1 MIRSLN
7 AGVSGIHQF
16 QTRLDVIGNNI
27 ANSSTLGFKAG
38 RADFADSFSQTLLA
52 SSGGAGGRGSLPG
65 QQVGSGVTTTAIR
78 NIFNQGSVNQT
89 YVNTDLA
96 INGEGYFMVRDPI
109 TGSQFATRAGN
120 FRVDDGGYLVTSQ
133 GYRLQGYNDSGLSTV
148 GDLKIDASDRPVDVS
163 GDAKMTAYSITPTGH
178 IRVRLDDKDSTEYNR
193 GQVLLQSFSDP
204 QALLKEGNN
213 LYSGIAAAGP
223 LGGADSPTSAA
234 PSTNG
239 LGQIQAGAL
248 ESSNVDLTNE
258 FANLITTQRGFQASA
273 RIITTSDEI
282 LQEVVNLKR

>member
-16 QTRLDVIGNNI
+16 QSRLDVIGNNI
-27 ANSSTLGFKAG
+27 ANSSTIGFKAG
-38 RADFADSFSQTLLA
+38 RADFGDAFSQTLQA
-52 SSGGAGGRGSLPG
+52 SSGGAGGLGSLPG
-65 QQVGSGVTTTAIR
+65 QQVGSGVSTTAIR

-96 INGEGYFMVRDPI
+96 INGEGYFMVKDPVS
-109 TGSQFATRAGN
+109 GNQFATRAGN
-120 FRVDDGGYLVTSQ
+120 FRLDDAGYMVTSD
-133 GYRLQGYNDSGLSTV
+133 GFRLQGYTDAALSTV
-148 GDLKIDASDRPVDVS
+148 GDIKVDTGDKPDTAAADVKVSAFNITATGVIEVTLSDAT
-163 GDAKMTAYSITPTGH
+163 K
-178 IRVRLDDKDSTEYNR
+178 YNR
-193 GQVLLQSFSDP
+193 GQVLLQNFRDP

-213 LYSGIAAAGP
+213 LYSGMVAAGP
-223 LGGADSPTSAA
+223 LGGAESPTMGA
-234 PSTNG
+234 PKTSG
-239 LGQIQAGAL
+239 LGSIQSSAL

>member
-16 QTRLDVIGNNI
+16 QSRLDVIGNNI
-27 ANSSTLGFKAG
+27 ANSSTIGFKAG
-38 RADFADSFSQTLLA
+38 RADFGDAFSQTLQA
-52 SSGGAGGRGSLPG
+52 SSGGAGGLGSLPG
-65 QQVGSGVTTTAIR
+65 QQVGSGVSTTAIR

-96 INGEGYFMVRDPI
+96 INGEGYFMVKDPVS
-109 TGSQFATRAGN
+109 GNQFATRAGN
-120 FRVDDGGYLVTSQ
+120 FRLDDAGYMVTSD
-133 GYRLQGYNDSGLSTV
+133 GFRLQGYTDAALSTV
-148 GDLKIDASDRPVDVS
+148 GDIKVDT
-163 GDAKMTAYSITPTGH
+163 GDKPDKAAADAKVSAFNITATGV
-178 IRVRLDDKDSTEYNR
+178 IEVTLSDATKYNR
-193 GQVLLQSFSDP
+193 GQVLLQNFRDP

-213 LYSGIAAAGP
+213 LYSGISAAGP
-223 LGGADSPTSAA
+223 LGGAESPTMGA
-234 PSTNG
+234 PKTNG
-239 LGQIQAGAL
+239 LGEIQSGAL